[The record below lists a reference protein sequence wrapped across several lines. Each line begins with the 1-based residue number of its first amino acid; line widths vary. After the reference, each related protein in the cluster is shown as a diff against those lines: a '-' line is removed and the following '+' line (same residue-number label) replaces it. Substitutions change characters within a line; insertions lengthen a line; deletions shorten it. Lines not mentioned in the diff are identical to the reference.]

1 MVRNPMSCCAVYPG
15 EASWRKP
22 LEGELSMRKRTA
34 VSTGVTAAPGGVWV
48 SFRTGML
55 GETILLSQQRLRM
68 VKRPGVGKPGNLFG
82 WVMFASTEF
91 AGHSLYLAREDGIIG
106 CLNPGTGFVRAR
118 GRVAGLAGT
127 GQLLGA
133 GPRGRAL
140 YGLAAAGVI
149 AIAPSA
155 AC

>member
-1 MVRNPMSCCAVYPG
+1 
-15 EASWRKP
+15 
-22 LEGELSMRKRTA
+22 MRKRTA

-68 VKRPGVGKPGNLFG
+68 VKLPGVGKPGNLFG

-91 AGHSLYLAREDGIIG
+91 AGHSLYLAREDAIIG

-133 GPRGRAL
+133 GPRGRVL

-149 AIAPSA
+149 AITPSA